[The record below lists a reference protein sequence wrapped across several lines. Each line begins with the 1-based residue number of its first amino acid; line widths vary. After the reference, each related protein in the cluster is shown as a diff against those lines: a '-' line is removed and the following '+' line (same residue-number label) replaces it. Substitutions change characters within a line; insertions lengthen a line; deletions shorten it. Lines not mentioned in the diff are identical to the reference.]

1 MIPNH
6 PAVEGQPRREVG
18 NKGSTLHTTQGA
30 CGQSAAGAFG
40 SGTVQEEASVDAPA
54 PLVYKSDMLLLL
66 AACTPTS
73 PIVLPPA
80 KDDSPGVESLPV
92 DTGESTPTID
102 ATVGRVEMSPK
113 GGSFLEQQEVILEV
127 MDGEGDLYWCL
138 SNPAGTSCT
147 MEPYTGPI
155 LLEESGILRAEV
167 VKDDRHSEPAA
178 GTFVEVAS
186 NLSSFQS
193 NLPVLLLSSAG
204 AVPDEDSDRALAMV
218 LIEPPDGA
226 TSGLTENFAND
237 GRVRLRVRGSSSS
250 GLDKKSWDVELWEND
265 SNADR
270 SDTLLGMPANGDWI
284 LYAPYYFD
292 EALIRNPLA
301 FSVSETLGRYA
312 PRSRFVEV
320 FLADQGQPIR
330 ESDYQGVY
338 VLMEE
343 IERAPDRVNI
353 TELLPTD
360 VALPEL
366 TGGYLFKIDRTAD
379 GEYGLDSGTG
389 TAGGLWA
396 FEQGFVA
403 VDPSEAEL
411 VNVQKN
417 YLENRLNA
425 LGEALASEDGTDPG
439 TGLHYDEIM
448 DADSFIDHHIINI
461 VMKNPD
467 SFRLSGYMHQDRG
480 GLIVAGP
487 VWDFDRSA
495 DSQDDRSFD
504 PTWWDAQNYTSD
516 CTDVFAFGWYNPLF
530 DDPTWSAR
538 YWQRLD
544 DLLNGELSNEAMDT
558 LIDGLAEG
566 LEEPAARDADRWG
579 QAEFTGEIA
588 QLKAWFHT
596 RHDWMQA
603 CIDAYEDPR
612 NCPGDGG

>member
-1 MIPNH
+1 
-6 PAVEGQPRREVG
+6 
-18 NKGSTLHTTQGA
+18 
-30 CGQSAAGAFG
+30 
-40 SGTVQEEASVDAPA
+40 
-54 PLVYKSDMLLLL
+54 MLLFLV
-66 AACTPTS
+66 ACEPTS
-73 PIVLPPA
+73 PIILDPVGE
-80 KDDSPGVESLPV
+80 DSPVTESTPV
-92 DTGESTPTID
+92 DTGDSTPTID

-113 GGSFLEQQEVILEV
+113 GGSFINQQEILLEV
-127 MDGEGDLYWCL
+127 KDGAGDLYWCL
-138 SNPAGTSCT
+138 STPSQTDCT

-155 LLEESGILRAEV
+155 LLEESGVVRAEV
-167 VKDDRHSEPAA
+167 VQEGRHSDPVAA
-178 GTFVEVAS
+178 TFVEVAS
-186 NLSSFQS
+186 ALSGFQS
-193 NLPVLLLSSAG
+193 NLPVLLLSSPG
-204 AVPDEDSDRALAMV
+204 SEPDEDSDRALGMV
-218 LIEPPDGA
+218 LIEPPAGGV
-226 TSGLTENFAND
+226 SSLVENVAND

-270 SDTLLGMPANGDWI
+270 SDALLGMPANGDWI

-301 FSVSETLGRYA
+301 FAVSETLGRYA

-320 FLADQGQPIR
+320 FLAEQGRAIR
-330 ESDYQGVY
+330 EEDYLGVY

-360 VALPEL
+360 VNLPEL

-379 GEYGLDSGTG
+379 GESGLDGYTG
-389 TAGGLWA
+389 TAGGLWE

-403 VDPSEAEL
+403 VEPSEAEM
-411 VNVQKN
+411 VTVQKN
-417 YLENRLNA
+417 YLENRLDA
-425 LGEALASEDGTDPG
+425 LGEALASDDGTDPG

-448 DADSFIDHHIINI
+448 DSDSFIDHHIINI

-467 SFRLSGYMHQDRG
+467 SFRLSAYMYQDRG

-495 DSQDDRSFD
+495 DSQDDRSGD

-530 DDPTWSAR
+530 EDPVWSAR
-538 YWQRLD
+538 YWARLD
-544 DLLNGELSNEAMDT
+544 DLLQGDLSNDAMDA
-558 LIDGLAEG
+558 LIDGLAAG

-579 QAEFTGEIA
+579 QAEFTGEISE
-588 QLKAWFHT
+588 LKEWFHT

-603 CIDAYEDPR
+603 CIAAYEDPR
-612 NCPGDGG
+612 DCPGDGG